1 MDKGKRKIRGE
12 TSKWIGENVQSEKE
26 RHHNGGKKDNQR
38 RRDITMDKGKRTIR
52 EGETSQ
58 WREKVLQR
66 IYKTLHRKLKIV
78 QHEPNR
84 G

>member
-1 MDKGKRKIRGE
+1 MPVLWNVRYQRGNQKRKL
-12 TSKWIGENVQSEKE
+12 EKE
-26 RHHNGGKKDNQR
+26 RHHNGSRKKDNQR

-58 WREKVLQR
+58 WIREKGKSEERHQ
-66 IYKTLHRKLKIV
+66 
-78 QHEPNR
+78 N

>member
-1 MDKGKRKIRGE
+1 MSLLLWKRG
-12 TSKWIGENVQSEKE
+12 
-26 RHHNGGKKDNQR
+26 NQR

-58 WREKVLQR
+58 WIREK
-66 IYKTLHRKLKIV
+66 RKSEKER
-78 QHEPNR
+78 HHN